1 MLDYKDL
8 IKTSDWNS
16 IMEFYDVDTLVK
28 IVPFKE
34 VIILACRML
43 YNKGWDGEI
52 QNYAT
57 DLLQAIRRNSS
68 KEWNAC
74 WKLDILLGLAC
85 EITLRYEEK
94 YLAYKNASLKVNPIP
109 PFLMLLLAQCY
120 DSPGTPPVS
129 RQEAKNLLLK
139 ALEIEKTIE
148 GVSLL
153 KWIYKRDNQL
163 EEVEYWDKILKEVT
177 ENDLHTENLYPSFV
191 EDIV

>member
-1 MLDYKDL
+1 MLNYNEL
-8 IKTSDWNS
+8 IKICDWKS
-16 IMEFYDVDTLVK
+16 IMQSYNVDTLAK
-28 IVPFKE
+28 IVPFRE
-34 VIILACRML
+34 AIILACRML

-57 DLLQAIRRNSS
+57 DFLQAIRKNSS

-74 WKLDILLGLAC
+74 WKLDILLGLMC

-94 YLAYKNASLKVNPIP
+94 YLAYKDASLKVDPIP
-109 PFLMLLLAQCY
+109 AFLMVLLAECY
-120 DSPGTPPVS
+120 DSPGTPPVN

-153 KWIYKRDNQL
+153 KRIYKRDQQW
-163 EEVEYWDKILKEVT
+163 EEVEYWDKVLKEVT
-177 ENDLHTENLYPSFV
+177 EKDLHTENLYPSFV
-191 EDIV
+191 EHMV